1 MSSKLHH
8 WSLEIETDRG
18 GEGGEQRKIEVNELK
33 KNKCVKFRREWN
45 WMQSVIHIFSL
56 IRIHRNVSYLE

>member
-45 WMQSVIHIFSL
+45 WMQSVIHK
-56 IRIHRNVSYLE
+56 NVH